1 MMRQKISFGRPE
13 RSLFS
18 SICLRSH
25 IRRLS
30 LSKALVRTAHLSAAV
45 GGLSHAARLNA
56 TLSAV
61 LDNLVLDRA
70 RPFSDSAHEHIQIM
84 TNALNHFVSR
94 GDCERPS
101 LNQQK
106 EEILYCCAIQA
117 AL

>member
-1 MMRQKISFGRPE
+1 MRTA
-13 RSLFS
+13 
-18 SICLRSH
+18 H
-25 IRRLS
+25 LS
-30 LSKALVRTAHLSAAV
+30 AAHLSAAHLSAAV